1 MRAPE
6 TVASRA
12 VLAALA
18 LLAAAS
24 WACLGEIDIVATAEG
39 RLIPASRVQKV
50 QPREAGRVVAIRADD
65 GDRVRRGDV
74 LVELDDVARRADRER
89 LANNRDANLLDVARL
104 RALAEGRAD
113 AFAPPA
119 GADPATAALHRAWL
133 DAELAEHAAAL
144 GALDAAIARN
154 AAREDGI
161 SLAIT
166 RLEATLPFLEERA
179 RARGALARR
188 GHYARLSWL
197 ELERERVEREHELE
211 AEVARLAEARAEAQA
226 LRQRR
231 QGTEAGFA
239 RQAGARLVEAERLS
253 VSLAQELAKAE
264 RHLEDQRVAAPV
276 DGTVHQRSVHT
287 LGGVAQAGETL
298 MLVVPEDSRL
308 ELEALVP
315 VRDAGF
321 LAAGQEARLKLD
333 PFPFTIHGTLPGRVR
348 EVARDAIDD
357 PRLGP
362 SYPVRIAL
370 QATRLSAGGQDI
382 ALAPGMRASADIVT
396 GRRSLGAVLLSPLA
410 RLADEALRER

>member
-1 MRAPE
+1 
-6 TVASRA
+6 VASRA

-50 QPREAGRVVAIRADD
+50 QPREAGRVGATRADE

-119 GADPATAALHRAWL
+119 GADPAAAALHRAWL
-133 DAELAEHAAAL
+133 GAELAEHAAAL

-161 SLAIT
+161 SLAIA

-231 QGTEAGFA
+231 HGTEAGFA
-239 RQAGARLVEAERLS
+239 RQARARLVEAERLS

-287 LGGVAQAGETL
+287 LGGFAQAGETL

-370 QATRLSAGGQDI
+370 QATRLSAGGQDV
-382 ALAPGMRASADIVT
+382 ALSPGMRASADIVT
-396 GRRSLGAVLLSPLA
+396 GRRSLGAILLSPLA

>member
-1 MRAPE
+1 LTAGERTAP
-6 TVASRA
+6 R
-12 VLAALA
+12 AALGA
-18 LLAAAS
+18 VAMLAAAA
-24 WACLGEIDIVATAEG
+24 WAGLAEIDIVATGEG

-50 QPREAGRVVAIRADD
+50 QPQEAGRIVAIRADD
-65 GDRVRRGDV
+65 GERVRRGDV

-104 RALAEGRAD
+104 RALRAGRAD
-113 AFAPPA
+113 AFVPPA
-119 GADPATAALHRAWL
+119 GVDPATAELHLAWL
-133 DAELAEHAAAL
+133 GAELAEHAAAL

-154 AAREDGI
+154 AAREE
-161 SLAIT
+161 AIAFAIA
-166 RLEATLPFLEERA
+166 RLEATMPFVEERA
-179 RARGALARR
+179 RARGALARQ
-188 GHYARLSWL
+188 GHYARLAWL

-231 QGTEAGFA
+231 HGTEAGFA
-239 RQAGARLVEAERLS
+239 RHAGARLVEAERLA

-264 RHLEDQRVAAPV
+264 RHLADQRVAAPV

-287 LGGVAQAGETL
+287 VGGFAQAGETL
-298 MLVVPEDSRL
+298 MLVVPDDARI

-321 LAAGQEARLKLD
+321 LAVGQAARLKLD
-333 PFPFTIHGTLPGRVR
+333 PFPFTVYGTMAGQVR
-348 EVARDAIDD
+348 EIARDAVDD

-370 QATRLSAGGQDI
+370 QATRFAAGGQDV

-396 GRRSLGAVLLSPLA
+396 GRRSLGAVLLSPFA